1 MAEYK
6 QQNDCLV
13 IPIKPMSVNKA
24 WGGRTFKS
32 KEYKKYIK
40 DVNLL
45 LPAKIA
51 FPDDKIILCLDF
63 YFSSKASDLDNPI
76 KPIQDIIFNKYGL
89 DDKHVYSAIQR
100 KFIVKRG
107 QERIEVRIYPL
118 NDCNESLISG
128 LIAGLKN
135 N

>member
-1 MAEYK
+1 MAEYR
-6 QQNDCLV
+6 QQSDCLV

-107 QERIEVRIYPL
+107 EERIEVRIYPMTNSNQDAI
-118 NDCNESLISG
+118 NDIMSNFEL
-128 LIAGLKN
+128 
-135 N
+135 

>member
-1 MAEYK
+1 MPEYR
-6 QQNDCLV
+6 QQTDCLV

-51 FPDDKIILCLDF
+51 FPDNEMILCLDF

-107 QERIEVRIYPL
+107 EERIEVRLYPL
-118 NDCNESLISG
+118 TNRNQDAINSIMSDFEL
-128 LIAGLKN
+128 
-135 N
+135 

>member
-1 MAEYK
+1 MAEYR
-6 QQNDCLV
+6 QESDCLV

-107 QERIEVRIYPL
+107 EERIEVRIYPL
-118 NDCNESLISG
+118 SNKNQDAINDLMSG
-128 LIAGLKN
+128 FEL
-135 N
+135 